1 MAVQLRS
8 PIGPIAFVSTFLV
21 SIFSAIGPTGIA
33 HAADC
38 LTAPGPSAPPNSH
51 WYYRT
56 DRTQQ
61 RKCWFLRSDNGPSQ
75 GQAQGQAQ
83 EQAQGQVQEQAQEQ
97 VQEQAVQTTQSVP
110 AAEPYSLAR
119 FKNFMAHRGSGNLSD
134 KDVERLYAQFLAWR
148 RDPAN
153 KHSAQ

>member
-1 MAVQLRS
+1 MTVIMPLKLRS
-8 PIGPIAFVSTFLV
+8 PIGSIAFVSALLV
-21 SIFSAIGPTGIA
+21 SILSVIGPTGIA

-38 LTAPGPSAPPNSH
+38 LTAPGSSAPPNSH

-75 GQAQGQAQ
+75 GQTQEQAQ
-83 EQAQGQVQEQAQEQ
+83 EQAQEQTQEKA
-97 VQEQAVQTTQSVP
+97 ATTTQSVP
-110 AAEPYSLAR
+110 VADPYSLAR
-119 FKNFMAHRGSGNLSD
+119 FKNFMAHRGSANLSD

-148 RDPAN
+148 RGPAN
-153 KHSAQ
+153 EHSAQ

>member
-8 PIGPIAFVSTFLV
+8 LIGPIAFVSTFLV
-21 SIFSAIGPTGIA
+21 SILSAIGPTGIA

-75 GQAQGQAQ
+75 GQAQGQEQ
-83 EQAQGQVQEQAQEQ
+83 EQAQA
-97 VQEQAVQTTQSVP
+97 QEQAVQTTQSVP

>member
-21 SIFSAIGPTGIA
+21 SVFSAIGPTGIA

-75 GQAQGQAQ
+75 GQAQ
-83 EQAQGQVQEQAQEQ
+83 EQAQVQEQAI
-97 VQEQAVQTTQSVP
+97 QTTQSVP

>member
-8 PIGPIAFVSTFLV
+8 LIGPIAFVSTFLV
-21 SIFSAIGPTGIA
+21 SILSAIGPTGIA

-61 RKCWFLRSDNGPSQ
+61 RKCWFLRSDNGPS
-75 GQAQGQAQ
+75 QGQAQ